1 MRTARKIILR
11 TLLVLVSAIALTLAG
26 TAVGN
31 AVASANEAARLVPY
45 GERVDVGG
53 RQMNVVVSGSGEETL
68 VLLPGFGTAAPG
80 IDFAPLVAELERDF
94 RVVVVEPFGSGLS
107 DDTSVPRTSEA
118 YVAEVHAALAQ
129 LGIDRYALVAHSIAG
144 VYSLAY
150 ANRFPGEVTAFVGID
165 SSVPDQPGAAVE
177 LPVGLMRT
185 LSALGLTRQL
195 DAAGPDPLEGLPYT
209 AEQREQNRILT
220 LRNGTND
227 ALFSEAALAGTNF
240 SAASGETFP
249 AELPVLLIIAEGDD
263 GEVAGWQTLHEAQAA
278 AVDRGEVV
286 LIPGDH
292 YLHHEH
298 SPEIAE
304 RIRALL
310 IPAG

>member
-31 AVASANEAARLVPY
+31 AVASANEAARFVPY

-94 RVVVVEPFGSGLS
+94 RVVAVEPFGSGLS

-240 SAASGETFP
+240 SEASGETFP

-286 LIPGDH
+286 LIPGGH